1 MSNYEKQNFVSGQ
14 ILEAEHLNH
23 MEDGIGQLSE
33 ENANQGEQIA
43 ALQGKA
49 YKDYMED
56 EIAAVTERLQAV
68 QYAAPNST
76 TFAFCTDLHYREYR
90 DPVRLQ
96 NIMGSV
102 AAISKVCP
110 VELIAFG
117 GDNLADSKGD
127 GQEALKLAKHFG
139 DILYKNQTIIAAPV
153 IGNHDDNTLKGR
165 TVTGTLSDVYK
176 LKNADYYTRAWRQI
190 ENIPGVCIGSREG
203 LYYYVDLEAQKTR
216 LIFLNCV
223 DVPYIVDGNGIL
235 TYAACQH
242 SGYSNAQLNWVANVA
257 LDFSDKA
264 MPDEWIVAT
273 IQHYTD
279 NPNTTANF
287 YDVSYVTEAHNGQV
301 MLGILHAFNDRTTYS
316 FKRPDGDFACAVDCD
331 YTNAKGRIICRF
343 SGHTHRDRVAVD
355 HGILY
360 ISTIGAGSNDEYPN
374 ADRTYEN
381 VPNTGDESGWDIF
394 TIDLDNEIV
403 HATRFGTGV
412 SRTIT
417 FDGAVTYP
425 EPDEPVEPDEPD
437 VPDEP
442 ATPTLPYRLAEPTVF
457 DGTATY
463 IDTGIKL
470 FEDDI
475 DYTIAL
481 HVTPGGQKNNY
492 EVVFHQSAY
501 LWFGFNGN
509 SGQYCVRT
517 GSGDEGYGFTGGVL
531 KTETAP
537 FALVITHTAGSGYVD
552 YRVLKPDGTI
562 YTRDDFSVVHA
573 PTSNTLLIGANREV
587 NGTIN
592 HFWAGTINDF
602 QIHDRVWTDDEI
614 AAYLV

>member
-1 MSNYEKQNFVSGQ
+1 MANYVSKHTGAVIDAAVDKVPVIEEKVTT
-14 ILEAEHLNH
+14 LT
-23 MEDGIGQLSE
+23 E

-43 ALQGKA
+43 ALQGKD
-49 YKDYMED
+49 YKDYMEG
-56 EIAAVTERLQAV
+56 EIAAVTERLQAI

-127 GQEALKLAKHFG
+127 GQEALALAKHFG
-139 DILYKNQTIIAAPV
+139 DILYKNQTVIAAPV
-153 IGNHDDNTLKGR
+153 LGNHDDNTLKSR
-165 TVTGTLSDVYK
+165 TVTGECLASYK
-176 LKNADYYTRAWRQI
+176 LKNGDYYTRAWRQI

-223 DVPYIVDGNGIL
+223 DVPYIVGEGGVL
-235 TYAACQH
+235 KYAACQD
-242 SGYSNAQLNWVANVA
+242 SGYSNEQLNWVANVA

-279 NPNTTANF
+279 NPDIQDFSGGTFVKA
-287 YDVSYVTEAHNGQV
+287 ERNGQV
-301 MLGILHAFNDRTTYS
+301 MLDILHAFNDRTTYN
-316 FKRPDGDFACAVDCD
+316 FVREDGDFACSVNCD
-331 YTNAKGRIICRF
+331 FTSAKGKIICRF
-343 SGHTHRDRVAVD
+343 SGHKHKDAVAVN

-360 ISTIGAGSNDEYPN
+360 ISTMGAGANDETPS
-374 ADRTYEN
+374 DIYEN

-394 TIDLDNEIV
+394 TIDMDHDIV

-417 FDGAVTYP
+417 FGGEVTYP
-425 EPDEPVEPDEPD
+425 ETDEPVEPEEPDEPD

-457 DGTATY
+457 DGSATH

-470 FEDDI
+470 FENDI

-481 HVTPGGQKNNY
+481 RVTPAGKVNNT
-492 EVVFHQSAY
+492 EVVFYQSVN
-501 LWFGFNGN
+501 LWFGFNAN
-509 SGQYCVRT
+509 SAQYCVRV
-517 GSGDEGYGFTGGVL
+517 GSADSGYGYTNVD
-531 KTETAP
+531 KTATEP
-537 FALVITHTAGSGYVD
+537 FALVITHAAGSGKMNYH
-552 YRVLKPDGTI
+552 VLKPDGT
-562 YTRDDFSVVHA
+562 TKTQNDFGAVFEK
-573 PTSNTLLIGANREV
+573 TSDTVLLGCKYSSSGA
-587 NGTIN
+587 TID
-592 HFWAGTINDF
+592 HWAGTMNDF